1 MVQASPRLAP
11 PSVRPYTGPVI
22 MAKRPLTVA
31 WISFFP
37 LEWLPDAPEPLRQ
50 LPREH
55 PAPWQRLLLDELK
68 GRPEL
73 KLHVFS
79 VRKHF
84 PRSWSFEQPGVTFH
98 CVKVPALRSLSLY
111 WGDTVLLRRR
121 LRAIQ
126 PDLVHAWGSECA
138 AALVASR
145 LGYPYLVT
153 MQGLLGWIKQ
163 DAGLRPTQRIEALL
177 EPFGLRRA
185 SLVTAESNFAVGW
198 LRERYPHLEV
208 LQIEHAAHWLFHRLE
223 RRPQTRPIE
232 FCYVG
237 NFCRTK
243 GADLLLLGLD
253 KLRAELDFKLTL
265 VAPPDPRFLAGLKS
279 ATSAA
284 LF

>member
-1 MVQASPRLAP
+1 
-11 PSVRPYTGPVI
+11 

-73 KLHVFS
+73 KLHVYS
-79 VRKHF
+79 VRKYF
-84 PRSWSFEQPGVTFH
+84 PRSWSFDQQGVTFH
-98 CVKVPALRSLSLY
+98 CVKVPGLRTLSLY
-111 WGDTVLLRRR
+111 WWDTLLLRRH
-121 LRAIQ
+121 LHAVQ
-126 PDLVHAWGSECA
+126 PNVVHAWGSECA

-145 LGYPYLVT
+145 LGYPCLVT
-153 MQGLLGWIKQ
+153 MQGLLGWIKE
-163 DAGLRPTQRIEALL
+163 AVGLRPTQRMEAFL

-185 SLVTAESNFAVGW
+185 SLVTAESNFAVQW

-208 LQIEHAAHWLFHRLE
+208 LQIEHAPNWLFHRLE
-223 RRPQTRPIE
+223 RRPQIRPLE
-232 FCYVG
+232 LLYVG
-237 NFCRTK
+237 NFSRVK
-243 GADLLLLGLD
+243 GVDLLLLALD

-265 VAPPDPRFLAGLKS
+265 VGSPAPAFLAHARGCHLHR
-279 ATSAA
+279 ALGTDCPAA
-284 LF
+284 QPHSGGDCR